1 MKAPKQLLSTS
12 AALCAFLS
20 LAANNA
26 SAQNQ
31 YFNTVANGGTYSWD
45 GLNWNASPASANTG
59 PYTSSWAPGNF
70 ARFYNG
76 AGDNYTVTV
85 NAAES
90 MSGMFL
96 NAGTGVTLNINDAG
110 GGTGSLS
117 VVANAAQVTQ
127 NGFSWL
133 TQGFLTGGGTLNLN
147 ASIGG
152 AGGVEEESGGGNI
165 NLYGANTFTGGFLAT
180 SSSTFIGFNNNA
192 SFGAATSQIGFDG
205 TTFAIMN
212 NTGSSSVNI
221 ANPVQA
227 IGATGVNFIG
237 NSVTMSGNWFLGGGS
252 SAINLRNNGVA
263 GTTVTL
269 SGVLSGTSGNV
280 TFSGANGG
288 AFLLGAQNTY
298 TGNTVI
304 GSSGATAITVQAGV
318 ANAIAGNLVMAGGKF
333 SAGGFNQTM
342 GTLGMTA
349 SSTFSFGAPGNTT
362 ISFTGATP
370 TWTAGA
376 ILNISD
382 WQGNDVADG
391 GTSTDT
397 FRIGTSAS
405 GATAA
410 ELADIEVNGNA
421 ATLGG
426 VTLDA
431 NGYLEVLPT
440 PEPSTLAVG
449 ALGIGMIA
457 FRVFKRRKA

>member
-1 MKAPKQLLSTS
+1 MKAIQKLLSTS
-12 AALCAFLS
+12 AAFCTLLS
-20 LAANNA
+20 LVANNA
-26 SAQNQ
+26 TAQNQ
-31 YFNTVANGGTYSWD
+31 YFNTVTTGGTYSWD
-45 GLNWNASPASANTG
+45 DPNWNASPASANTG
-59 PYTSSWAPGNF
+59 PYTSSWVPGNF

-90 MSGMFL
+90 MAGMFL
-96 NAGTGVTLNINDAG
+96 NAGSGVTLNINDAG

-117 VVANAAQVTQ
+117 VVANTAQATQ

-147 ASIGG
+147 APITGS
-152 AGGVEEESGGGNI
+152 GGVEEESGGGNI

-192 SFGAATSQIGFDG
+192 SFGASTSQIGFDG

-221 ANPVQA
+221 ANSVQT

-288 AFLLGAQNTY
+288 AFVLGGQNTY

-304 GSSGATAITVQAGV
+304 GSAGDTSITVQAGV
-318 ANAIAGNLVMAGGKF
+318 ANVIAGNLIMAGGKF
-333 SAGGFNQTM
+333 SAGGFGQNM

-349 SSTFSFGAPGNTT
+349 SSTIMFGATSGTA
-362 ISFTGATP
+362 ISSSGATP

-376 ILNISD
+376 ILNLGD

-391 GTSTDT
+391 GSSTDT
-397 FRIGTSAS
+397 FRIGTSVS

-410 ELADIEVNGNA
+410 QLADIEVNGNA
-421 ATLGG
+421 STLGE

-431 NGYLEVLPT
+431 NGYLEVV

-457 FRVFKRRKA
+457 FRVLKRRKA